1 MQQWKT
7 VVLHACYALCALNV
21 LFFFI
26 LFISY
31 SSFPRRETTCFAV
44 VWTTSALAYKFRFL
58 SKPLIAIQVDF
69 RIVSSHF
76 ASHVIE
82 KWFRTFPFF
91 RWRSFSVYGRY
102 PRQSCVNFLCLVQS
116 LWLVPLF
123 WYRWLDKWNHH
134 RLELTNVKYRDCIC
148 YPIEH
153 PR

>member
-1 MQQWKT
+1 MEQWKT

-44 VWTTSALAYKFRFL
+44 VWTRSALDYKFRFL
-58 SKPLIAIQVDF
+58 SKPLIAIWFQDSKF
-69 RIVSSHF
+69 TFCKPCNWEMVSDIPIFSL
-76 ASHVIE
+76 
-82 KWFRTFPFF
+82 TFC
-91 RWRSFSVYGRY
+91 GRY
-102 PRQSCVNFLCLVQS
+102 PRQSCVNFLCFVQS

-134 RLELTNVKYRDCIC
+134 RLEPTNVKNRDWIC